1 MSVEVIHQAES
12 PLLEDE
18 YALWD
23 WVRTAGVSARELR
36 EALLRSMPGVLSG
49 PKAGIRYGDQKP

>member
-1 MSVEVIHQAES
+1 MSVEAIRQAES

-23 WVRTAGVSARELR
+23 WARTAGVSARELR
-36 EALLRSMPGVLSG
+36 EMLLQAMPSVRSGS
-49 PKAGIRYGDQKP
+49 KADIRYGDQKP